1 MTPTS
6 NWSGFHPPC
15 FLKPNLIVVTT
26 PGCCWRPGG
35 KCRHWGRFCGVKHGK
50 RENQQKQIKMSMRN
64 HGKIRKIMWTSRG
77 FNGKIVYTWKIF
89 QLAMDFRRVHN
100 CGSPIYIYLSNI
112 SILENAENWTK
123 LRRSINA
130 LNFWH
135 LAHSI
140 RDIVKSFRPYPIQNF
155 AQSLR
160 TIQFSSIQFFLV
172 DYPIWYTF
180 LPCN

>member
-35 KCRHWGRFCGVKHGK
+35 KCRRWGRFCGVKHGQL
-50 RENQQKQIKMSMRN
+50 ENQQKKIKMSMRN
-64 HGKIRKIMWTSRG
+64 HGKIRKIMWTSGG

-112 SILENAENWTK
+112 SILEKGENWTK

-140 RDIVKSFRPYPIQNF
+140 LDIVKSFRPYPIQIFCTFF
-155 AQSLR
+155 AHHPVLINSVFFGRLSHL
-160 TIQFSSIQFFLV
+160 IHFSAM
-172 DYPIWYTF
+172 
-180 LPCN
+180 